1 MQSIRTVVAA
11 LALLG
16 GALAPL
22 NGQNAS
28 EAQSMSLGRALNL
41 ALANSPTLDAAEHGL
56 RAADQQVREAWGTL
70 MPNISATASY
80 QRNLKLQQIFLPA
93 QFFDPNAPAG
103 AVTPITVGQQNN
115 WSAGLNV
122 SQKLF
127 EAGTFIGVG
136 AAGRYKALQ
145 LEMVRGTAQQVVTR
159 VREAYFGA
167 LLAEEELRLT
177 EQSIARVRRSLD
189 DTRAMNRAGLASDYE
204 VLRLEVQLANLEATL
219 ERARNAVSAAKR
231 QVMIEIGLDLNTPI
245 ALEGRLNEIDLQ
257 RPAANDAANQEL
269 LRLAGAWGMV
279 SESIDQV
286 VDVAMRRRT
295 DLRQLRSNV
304 ELEEARLGVERAEF
318 LPKLSVFSNYNIAAQ
333 QDGRPDFFG
342 TNQNRV
348 TTAAAGLQV
357 EIPIFNGFARM
368 ARVEQA
374 EATVRQREAELGRA
388 ELQTRHQVQTL
399 LDNVREARH
408 RADAQR
414 GAVVQARRGYEI
426 ASAEY
431 REGIGSQLQ
440 LTDAEVALRET
451 EFNYAQA
458 VYDYLLARAQ
468 LELAVGLTPDEAG
481 EVADADRP

>member
-1 MQSIRTVVAA
+1 MQSTRAVVAA
-11 LALLG
+11 LALVG

-22 NGQNAS
+22 HGQNAPQ
-28 EAQSMSLGRALNL
+28 AQPMSLGRALNL
-41 ALANSPTLDAAEHGL
+41 ALANSQTLDAAEYGL
-56 RAADQQVREAWGTL
+56 RVADQQVREAWGTL

-93 QFFDPNAPAG
+93 QFFDPDAPAG
-103 AVTPITVGQQNN
+103 AVTPITVGQDNN

-127 EAGTFIGVG
+127 EASAFIGVG
-136 AAGRYKALQ
+136 AAGRYKGLQ
-145 LEMVRGTAQQVVTR
+145 QEMVRGTAQQVVTG

-167 LLAEEELRLT
+167 LLAQEELRLT
-177 EQSIARVRRSLD
+177 EQSIARVRRSLEE
-189 DTRAMNRAGLASDYE
+189 TRAMNQAGLASDYD
-204 VLRLEVQLANLEATL
+204 VLRLEVQLANIGTRL

-231 QVMIEIGLDLNTPI
+231 QLMIEIGLDLNTPI
-245 ALEGRLNEIDLQ
+245 VLEGRLNEIDLQ
-257 RPAANDAANQEL
+257 TLETNDAANQEL
-269 LRLAGAWGMV
+269 LRLAGAWDMV
-279 SESIDQV
+279 SESPDQIV
-286 VDVAMRRRT
+286 SVAMRRRT

-304 ELEEARLGVERAEF
+304 ELEEARMSVERAEF
-318 LPKLSVFSNYNIAAQ
+318 FPKLSVFSNYNIAAQ
-333 QDGRPDFFG
+333 QDGRPNFFG
-342 TNQNRV
+342 TDQNRV
-348 TTAAAGLQV
+348 STAAAGLQV
-357 EIPIFNGFARM
+357 EIPIFNGFSRM

-374 EATVRQREAELGRA
+374 EATVRQREAQLERA

-399 LDNVREARH
+399 LDSVHEARR

-414 GAVVQARRGYEI
+414 RAVAQARRGYEI

-458 VYDYLLARAQ
+458 VYDYLVARAQ
-468 LELAVGLTPDEAG
+468 LELAAGLTPDEAG
-481 EVADADRP
+481 EFTDAAR